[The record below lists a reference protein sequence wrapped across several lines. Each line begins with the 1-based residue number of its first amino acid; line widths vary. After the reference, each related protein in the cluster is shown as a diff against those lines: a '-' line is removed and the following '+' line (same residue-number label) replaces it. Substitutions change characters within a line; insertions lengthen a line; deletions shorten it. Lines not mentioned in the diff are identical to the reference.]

1 MLVIMETMK
10 NILKYLNNV
19 QTMERGGQW
28 KGSYLFIEKK
38 STLSLGSVQV
48 LHNFFGDKNNQNRD

>member
-28 KGSYLFIEKK
+28 KGSYIKFRERSSIA
-38 STLSLGSVQV
+38 
-48 LHNFFGDKNNQNRD
+48 